1 MNANK
6 AEVARLAD
14 EFYAKVRAQI
24 ETPENIGKMLTL
36 DVDTG
41 EYEIDERGIE
51 SSFRLQAKHPGARLF
66 GIRIGY
72 KTAATFGGIMERIA
86 P

>member
-1 MNANK
+1 MNVNK
-6 AEVARLAD
+6 AEVARLAH
-14 EFYAKVRAQI
+14 EIYGRLRNEV

-41 EYEIDERGIE
+41 EYEIDEKGIE
-51 SSFRLQAKHPGARLF
+51 SSFRLQDKHPGARLF

-72 KTAATFGGIMERIA
+72 RVAETFGGVLERTA

>member
-1 MNANK
+1 MSVTRS
-6 AEVARLAD
+6 EVGRLAH
-14 EFYAKVRAQI
+14 ELYGRLRKQV
-24 ETPENIGKMLTL
+24 ETPENIGKMITI

-41 EYEIDERGIE
+41 DFEIDEKGIE

-72 KTAATFGGIMERIA
+72 RTAEAIGGVLERSA